1 MEEEICRILAID
13 GAGGPVAISDL
24 SSSIGDNAR
33 FYQNS
38 ELLALNK
45 DGFVGKPLA
54 SDPANPAS
62 QIWKGQLSNG
72 DWVVGLFNREDS
84 IQTRNI
90 DFMAQLG
97 LKSATVRDMWLHVDL
112 GRMSS
117 ISKSIPVSWL
127 CYSKN

>member
-1 MEEEICRILAID
+1 
-13 GAGGPVAISDL
+13 L

-45 DGFVGKPLA
+45 DSFVGKPL
-54 SDPANPAS
+54 SGDPTNPAS
-62 QIWKGQLSNG
+62 QIWKGQLSKG

-84 IQTRNI
+84 AQTRSINFA
-90 DFMAQLG
+90 DDLG
-97 LKSATVRDMWLHVDL
+97 LQSTMVRDLWLHKDL

-117 ISKSIPVSWL
+117 VSQRIPGHGCVIL
-127 CYSKN
+127 KIEGKKINNL